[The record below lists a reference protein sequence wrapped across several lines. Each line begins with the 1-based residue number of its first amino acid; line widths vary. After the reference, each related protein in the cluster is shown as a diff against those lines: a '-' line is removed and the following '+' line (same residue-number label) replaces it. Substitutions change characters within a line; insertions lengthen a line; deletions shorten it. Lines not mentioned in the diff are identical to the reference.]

1 MQWNAKYDTEVQ
13 QLEENREKTREKI
26 VEIKLKSDELHE
38 LYIIRQ
44 VLKFIFIDTIIYLYN
59 DKYYYY

>member
-1 MQWNAKYDTEVQ
+1 MQWNAKYDKEVQ

-59 DKYYYY
+59 DKYY

>member
-1 MQWNAKYDTEVQ
+1 MQAFLNHRTKHFEDLTTQWNKKYETEVQ

-38 LYIIRQ
+38 LSIIRQ
-44 VLKFIFIDTIIYLYN
+44 VSN
-59 DKYYYY
+59 